1 MKTNALRKEALE
13 PAGKQAEADRTK
25 ETQQAFRPKAA
36 RSVEEGQSD
45 WQHVDDAS
53 KEKHYSIPEISTL
66 WGLSEK
72 TIRRIFQDEQ
82 GVVELG
88 TEESRSKRA
97 YITRR
102 IPESVLRRV
111 HRRLRKTA

>member
-1 MKTNALRKEALE
+1 MKSEALLSEAPE
-13 PAGKQAEADRTK
+13 PAGKQG
-25 ETQQAFRPKAA
+25 ETDTTEGTQLGIRAA
-36 RSVEEGQSD
+36 RGKEKGQSD
-45 WQHVDDAS
+45 WPHFEDLS
-53 KEKHYSIPEISTL
+53 KERHYSIDEISTL
-66 WGLSEK
+66 WGLSHK
-72 TIRRIFQDEQ
+72 TIRRIFQNEP

-102 IPESVLRRV
+102 IPESVMRRV

>member
-1 MKTNALRKEALE
+1 MKTNALLSEALE
-13 PAGKQAEADRTK
+13 PAGNQCEADGT
-25 ETQQAFRPKAA
+25 EGTQLGFRAA
-36 RSVEEGQSD
+36 RGKEKGQSD
-45 WQHVDDAS
+45 WPHFEDLS
-53 KEKHYSIPEISTL
+53 KERHYSIDEISTL
-66 WGLSEK
+66 WGLSPK
-72 TIRRIFQDEQ
+72 TIRRLFQNEP

-102 IPESVLRRV
+102 IPESVMRRV

>member
-1 MKTNALRKEALE
+1 MKTNALLSEALE
-13 PAGKQAEADRTK
+13 PAGKQGETDSTQGTHVGFRTAK
-25 ETQQAFRPKAA
+25 GSEN
-36 RSVEEGQSD
+36 GQSD
-45 WQHVDDAS
+45 WPHVEDLS
-53 KEKHYSIPEISTL
+53 KERHYSIDEISTL
-66 WGLSEK
+66 WGLSHK
-72 TIRRIFQDEQ
+72 TIRRIFHNEP

-102 IPESVLRRV
+102 IPESVMRRV

>member
-1 MKTNALRKEALE
+1 MRQEYSNDRIGATSDSKT
-13 PAGKQAEADRTK
+13 
-25 ETQQAFRPKAA
+25 
-36 RSVEEGQSD
+36 EG
-45 WQHVDDAS
+45 WQCIEDAS
-53 KEKHYSIPEISTL
+53 REKHYSIHEISKL

-72 TIRRIFQDEQ
+72 TIRRIFQNER

-102 IPESVLRRV
+102 IPESVMRRV
-111 HRRLRKTA
+111 HRQLRKTA

>member
-1 MKTNALRKEALE
+1 MKTNAFLKEALE
-13 PAGKQAEADRTK
+13 PAGNQG
-25 ETQQAFRPKAA
+25 ETDGTEGTQLGFRAA
-36 RSVEEGQSD
+36 RGKEEAQSD
-45 WQHVDDAS
+45 WPHAQDLS
-53 KEKHYSIPEISTL
+53 KERHYSIDEISTL
-66 WGLSEK
+66 WGLSHK
-72 TIRRIFQDEQ
+72 TIRRIFQNEP

-102 IPESVLRRV
+102 IPESVMRRV